1 MEILYSV
8 LIGAGCGAVWA
19 LVELAVF
26 AIGLKKCESK
36 AAGKLA
42 ESGDAVE
49 AAGVKNNFV
58 MKYFLCK
65 YLLNVLMLFAVF
77 MLRGFLPYRWE
88 FIMLSAGV
96 VLALASQVLM
106 VRFALNRK

>member
-26 AIGLKKCESK
+26 AIGLKKCEAKS
-36 AAGKLA
+36 ARELA
-42 ESGDAVE
+42 KSGDAVE

-65 YLLNVLMLFAVF
+65 YLLNVLMLFLVF
-77 MLRGFLPYRWE
+77 LLRGFLPYRWE